1 MLVGVMRAYAL
12 MGLAVLI
19 LMACALDVRAQT
31 VRRWGLGMGIPAMVV
46 SGESELPMPISCY
59 LLIETEK
66 LRLEP
71 EIGLL
76 REDFSSVERE
86 ETRFVL
92 QLGSGIF
99 AQRYVADNLLSYW
112 GGRLGLMLLFQSI
125 RDEPIYSDV
134 IIRSESSGIGF
145 LVGPATGM
153 EYFPVRRFSMG
164 GEIQLLYMHLFLEND
179 RFSALYSRPLFFLCG
194 GISVKP

>member
-12 MGLAVLI
+12 LGLAVLI
-19 LMACALDVRAQT
+19 LTTCALDVRAQT
-31 VRRWGLGMGIPAMVV
+31 VRRWGLGMGIPAVVV
-46 SGESELPMPISCY
+46 SGARNELPMPISCY
-59 LLIETEK
+59 LPIETER

-86 ETRFVL
+86 ETHFVL

-112 GGRLGLMLLFQSI
+112 GGRLGLMWLFQSI

-179 RFSALYSRPLFFLCG
+179 RFSALYSRPLFF
-194 GISVKP
+194 VRWYFR